1 MKPYTIFWTLP
12 FLLLISIPWKPFHI
26 SIYGYFIIF
35 NCHFNVWRLAMKDA
49 SVQFSRSVVSDSL
62 RPHELQHSRPP
73 YPSPTPGVHS
83 NWRPPSRWCHPAI
96 SSSVIPSSSCPQS
109 LPVSFLLFCIINR
122 FAYPE
127 CSCTHLDALSQI
139 YFTDREPLG
148 QKTCISKKFL
158 RQESRSKQVRCELT
172 F

>member
-1 MKPYTIFWTLP
+1 MHAPEYIKYTHKISMKPYTIFWTLP

-83 NWRPPSRWCHPAI
+83 NSTSIVSGMPSSHLILCHPLLLLPPVPPSFFSVVLYYQQICIPWMLVHTSWCT
-96 SSSVIPSSSCPQS
+96 V
-109 LPVSFLLFCIINR
+109 
-122 FAYPE
+122 
-127 CSCTHLDALSQI
+127 
-139 YFTDREPLG
+139 TD
-148 QKTCISKKFL
+148 IFH
-158 RQESRSKQVRCELT
+158 RQGTIRSENVYI
-172 F
+172 